1 MAVINII
8 IPMIIITALFIMVGT
23 SPFELFFA
31 TDDQTASSGSISL
44 QCRDATTAVPLDID
58 QTKFW
63 LNRTSACDPDL
74 TAIADVQVLRGA
86 HDNKIKFNLTRNLEG
101 VYTCGRLVI
110 EENEVIVRES
120 TPLTLTCEFSLYSQL
135 WYTNS
140 IIFNLC

>member
-1 MAVINII
+1 MAVINNNII
-8 IPMIIITALFIMVGT
+8 IPMIIITALFIMAGT
-23 SPFELFFA
+23 SPFELIFT

-44 QCRDATTAVPLDID
+44 QCRDATTTEPLDID

-86 HDNKIKFNLTRNLEG
+86 NKIKFNLTRKLEG

-110 EENEVIVRES
+110 EKNEAIVRES
-120 TPLTLTCEFSLYSQL
+120 TLLTCEFSK
-135 WYTNS
+135 
-140 IIFNLC
+140 